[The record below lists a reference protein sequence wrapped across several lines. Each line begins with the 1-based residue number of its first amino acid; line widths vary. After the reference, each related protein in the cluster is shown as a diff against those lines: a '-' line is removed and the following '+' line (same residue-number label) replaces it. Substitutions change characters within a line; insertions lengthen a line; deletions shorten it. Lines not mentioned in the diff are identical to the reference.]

1 MRTLLFLLLT
11 TFSVATATAQNSKQE
26 DIDVNYGLCVIKDT
40 ACPNVSDCAFR
51 AYAAWEKQ
59 MQEEYERL
67 LHELKKEDDKLALKQ
82 AQAAWLAY
90 RDATFTS
97 YDFMFDIPGNKWC
110 RQRHEDR
117 VGLVRDRT
125 LQLRNYYLLL
135 RKK

>member
-1 MRTLLFLLLT
+1 MRTFLFLFFT
-11 TFSVATATAQNSKQE
+11 TFIALSVSAQDRKQD
-26 DIDVNYGLCVIKDT
+26 DIDIEYNKCVVKDS

-59 MQEEYERL
+59 MKDEYDRL
-67 LHELKKEDDKLALKQ
+67 LRELKKEDDKLALKQ
-82 AQAAWLAY
+82 AQEAWLAY

-110 RQRHEDR
+110 LQRHEDR
-117 VGLVRDRT
+117 IGLVRDRA
-125 LQLRNYYLLL
+125 LQLRSYYELL